1 MFEHASAITSV
12 EHSTPSI
19 ANTNPNKRSINRSPY
34 NSYIKSLTIIHE
46 HANFALPL
54 TRHGFD
60 CRASDNRVPCERSEP
75 TSPRTHES
83 SKAMKKKSLNVYH
96 LSATEN
102 TLRKMPKFNPYQTG
116 HGVIGDTKYN
126 RRKTKRELRKLIDE
140 S

>member
-1 MFEHASAITSV
+1 M
-12 EHSTPSI
+12 P
-19 ANTNPNKRSINRSPY
+19 K
-34 NSYIKSLTIIHE
+34 KK
-46 HANFALPL
+46 PL
-54 TRHGFD
+54 T
-60 CRASDNRVPCERSEP
+60 
-75 TSPRTHES
+75 
-83 SKAMKKKSLNVYH
+83 VYH

>member
-1 MFEHASAITSV
+1 MRA
-12 EHSTPSI
+12 
-19 ANTNPNKRSINRSPY
+19 KRAY
-34 NSYIKSLTIIHE
+34 Y
-46 HANFALPL
+46 FPL
-54 TRHGFD
+54 TRIE
-60 CRASDNRVPCERSEP
+60 NTMP
-75 TSPRTHES
+75 
-83 SKAMKKKSLNVYH
+83 KKKSLNVYH

>member
-1 MFEHASAITSV
+1 M
-12 EHSTPSI
+12 
-19 ANTNPNKRSINRSPY
+19 
-34 NSYIKSLTIIHE
+34 
-46 HANFALPL
+46 

-75 TSPRTHES
+75 TISPLTRIENT
-83 SKAMKKKSLNVYH
+83 MPKKKSLTVYH

>member
-1 MFEHASAITSV
+1 MRAQRAEHTFDQPL
-12 EHSTPSI
+12 H
-19 ANTNPNKRSINRSPY
+19 KR
-34 NSYIKSLTIIHE
+34 YIKSLTIIHE
-46 HANFALPL
+46 RSTNTFPL
-54 TRHGFD
+54 TLTRQ
-60 CRASDNRVPCERSEP
+60 
-75 TSPRTHES
+75 HES
-83 SKAMKKKSLNVYH
+83 NKAMKKKSLNVYH